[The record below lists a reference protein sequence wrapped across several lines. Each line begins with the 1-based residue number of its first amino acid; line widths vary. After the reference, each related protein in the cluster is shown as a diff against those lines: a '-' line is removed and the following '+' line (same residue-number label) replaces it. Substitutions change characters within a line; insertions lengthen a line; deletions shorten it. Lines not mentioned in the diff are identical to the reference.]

1 MGTNYYSMKNYFL
14 NFYDKNS
21 RKFGFSGNTKEE
33 LITWQKEMKLT
44 LFKILGIDKMIK
56 CGLKPKIIE
65 SKEFDGYRR
74 DKIVIETQP
83 EIFMPLFILTPK
95 KGRNVPVIAVHG
107 HSSDGK
113 NGLVGIINDFTRQ
126 KIESYN
132 YTYALD
138 LVKEGYT
145 VFCPDLCGSG
155 ERREERQQK
164 DECIL
169 ESSCNDLNNAAI
181 GLGMSL
187 LGLMVFDLMRLIDYI
202 SEFDFKSGKTACCG
216 FSGGGLCTLWL
227 SALDERVDCAVVS
240 GYFHGLKDTIL
251 ENNFCGCNFVYD
263 MWRYIDICDLGSMIA
278 PRRLLIESG
287 NEDKLNGKRKL
298 NNVFEQIFEA
308 EKSYSL
314 MESDNLLHK
323 VFDGGHKWYGS
334 AYSFL
339 NDWSAV
345 LE

>member
-1 MGTNYYSMKNYFL
+1 MSNYSMQNYFL
-14 NFYDKNS
+14 KFFDENS
-21 RKFGFSGNTKEE
+21 RKFGFFGKTKEE
-33 LITWQKEMKLT
+33 LIRWQSDIKLK
-44 LFKILGIDKMIK
+44 LLKLMGIDKMIR
-56 CGLKPKIIE
+56 CDLNPKVIE
-65 SKEFDGYRR
+65 SAEFDGYKRE
-74 DKIVIETQP
+74 KVVIETQP
-83 EIFMPLFILTPK
+83 QVFMPLFILTPDEGK
-95 KGRNVPVIAVHG
+95 NIPVIAVHG
-107 HSSDGK
+107 HASDGK
-113 NGLVGIINDFTRQ
+113 NGLVGIINDLTRQ

-164 DECIL
+164 ESAIL

-202 SEFDFKSGKTACCG
+202 KEFDFKNDSVACCG
-216 FSGGGLCTLWL
+216 FSGGGLCTLCL
-227 SALDERVDCAVVS
+227 SALDERVDCAAVS
-240 GYFHGLKDTIL
+240 GYFHGFKDTIL
-251 ENNFCGCNFVYD
+251 DNNLCGCNFVYD
-263 MWRYIDICDLGSMIA
+263 LWRYIDMCDLGSMIA

-298 NNVFEQIFEA
+298 NNVFEQIFET
-308 EKSYSL
+308 EKSYAL
-314 MESDNLLHK
+314 LESENLVHK

-334 AYSFL
+334 AYAFL
-339 NDWSAV
+339 NDWSDYF
-345 LE
+345 